1 MRTEVEVEAVRGE
14 LGLVRLLDVA
24 VVVPCGNV
32 QHLKKVVFTNDI
44 SVGGKRE
51 RGNFEGCVGR
61 GLPCVLASE

>member
-1 MRTEVEVEAVRGE
+1 MRGKERGE

-44 SVGGKRE
+44 SVGGRKGR
-51 RGNFEGCVGR
+51 RSLRSEGEGDFHVC
-61 GLPCVLASE
+61 

>member
-1 MRTEVEVEAVRGE
+1 M
-14 LGLVRLLDVA
+14 RLLDVA

-44 SVGGKRE
+44 SVGGKGE